1 MELNQEIT
9 QVKRINGELLE
20 LLDRLIRK
28 QVELEARQRKL
39 DQMQQL
45 SERAKSAAQESRTQ
59 ENNQRLWIK
68 VFDICRSSKNP
79 NSLLPISPSSWY
91 IGVKEGRFP
100 KPRKL
105 GRMSIWRLE
114 DIKHLAESASVV
126 DD

>member
-1 MELNQEIT
+1 MELIQEIA
-9 QVKRINGELLE
+9 QVKKINGELLE

-45 SERAKSAAQESRTQ
+45 SERAKSAAQQSRAQ
-59 ENNQRLWIK
+59 ENNQRLWVR
-68 VFDICRSSKNP
+68 VFDICRSAKNP

-91 IGVKEGRFP
+91 IGVKEARFP
-100 KPRKL
+100 RPRKM
-105 GRMSIWRLE
+105 GRMSTWRLE
-114 DIKHLAESASVV
+114 DIKHLAQSASVV

>member
-1 MELNQEIT
+1 MELIQEIA
-9 QVKRINGELLE
+9 QVKKINGELLE

-28 QVELEARQRKL
+28 QVELEGRQRKL

-45 SERAKSAAQESRTQ
+45 SERAKSAAQQSRAK
-59 ENNQRLWIK
+59 ENNQRLW
-68 VFDICRSSKNP
+68 VRVSDICRSSKNP

>member
-1 MELNQEIT
+1 MELIQEIA
-9 QVKRINGELLE
+9 QVKKINGELLE

-45 SERAKSAAQESRTQ
+45 SERAKSAAQQSRAQ
-59 ENNQRLWIK
+59 ENNQRLWVR
-68 VFDICRSSKNP
+68 VFDICRSAKNP

-91 IGVKEGRFP
+91 RGVKEGRFP
-100 KPRKL
+100 RPRKL

-114 DIKHLAESASVV
+114 DIKHLAQSASVV
-126 DD
+126 ND

>member
-1 MELNQEIT
+1 MELIQEIA
-9 QVKRINGELLE
+9 QVKKINGELLE

-45 SERAKSAAQESRTQ
+45 SERAKSAAQQSRAQ
-59 ENNQRLWIK
+59 ENNQRLWAR
-68 VFDICRSSKNP
+68 VSDICRSAKNP

>member
-1 MELNQEIT
+1 MELIQEIA
-9 QVKRINGELLE
+9 QVKKINGELLE

-45 SERAKSAAQESRTQ
+45 SERAKSAAQQSRAQ
-59 ENNQRLWIK
+59 ENNQRLW
-68 VFDICRSSKNP
+68 VRVSDICRSAKNP

-100 KPRKL
+100 RPRKL